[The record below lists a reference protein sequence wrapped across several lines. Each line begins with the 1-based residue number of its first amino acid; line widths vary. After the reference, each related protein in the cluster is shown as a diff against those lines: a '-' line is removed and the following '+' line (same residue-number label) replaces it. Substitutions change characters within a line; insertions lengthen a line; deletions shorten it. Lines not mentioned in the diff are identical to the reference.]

1 MNIPLTVVSANPAS
15 RQSVIVLLEGGG
27 ATVTVELRENLDLFK
42 PGQAVLM
49 RLNTWETLVTE
60 APQAPEKPVVESK
73 PRPAPVKAP
82 AKKKSVAKP
91 AARPKAKT
99 ARR

>member
-27 ATVTVELRENLDLFK
+27 ATVTVELRENLDLFT
-42 PGQAVLM
+42 PGQVVTM
-49 RLNTWETLVTE
+49 TLNTGE
-60 APQAPEKPVVESK
+60 APQPPEKPAVKSE

-91 AARPKAKT
+91 AARSKAKK
-99 ARR
+99 R